1 MAAFVVVTKL
11 RGAVVVTTGE
21 DFNSIFVVD
30 AVVVDAV
37 VVVAGAVTSFLTMR
51 DLSCVSSDFLASTGL
66 SATTGFPESGYFPAN
81 TNGLLGGGGGFFTT
95 DNPDA
100 LLLAGTEDNFVL
112 GLEYEKEVL
121 CEKEGFVKIGFL
133 VSSVV
138 DISRLVSSASSSLFG
153 LDSADP

>member
-21 DFNSIFVVD
+21 DFNSLFVVD
-30 AVVVDAV
+30 AVVVV
-37 VVVAGAVTSFLTMR
+37 IGTVTSFLTMR

-66 SATTGFPESGYFPAN
+66 SATTGFPESEYFPAN

-100 LLLAGTEDNFVL
+100 LLLAGTVDNFVL

-138 DISRLVSSASSSLFG
+138 VISRLVSSASSSLFG
-153 LDSADP
+153 LDSAEP